1 MWGDDKNRRQRL
13 TLFCSFL
20 SLFIGLAIFIPVVK
34 NNWNGIVNYVKAEIF
49 KIEKNERNSN
59 KKPAIDETV
68 EIPIEPD
75 EPDVPIE
82 PDIPDEP
89 DIPIEPDIPDEP
101 DVPTEPEDPEIPD
114 EPETPEDPDI
124 PVEPED
130 PETPVEPDIP
140 VEPEDPDVPTE
151 PEDPDEPID
160 PDIPTEPEEPET
172 PVEPEDPDVPTEP
185 DEPDVPTEPDK
196 PDVPI
201 EPEEPV
207 EPETPDTPTEP
218 EEPETPEDPEN
229 PVEPE
234 DPDEPID
241 PDIPTEPENPVEPD
255 IPDEPDVPTEPE
267 DPETPVEPETP
278 TEPDE
283 PVEPEDPDVP
293 TEPEDP
299 DEPIDPDI
307 PTEPENPETPE
318 EPDEPETPEEPVLS
332 PEQIAFNSMT
342 ERLQKLEDLAIE
354 YYSDESTARLQF
366 LRYLRSKVYNDTSW
380 KTIGGEAD
388 ASFAEYVTANQ
399 GEYNLTK
406 FSNFVIPSTNETVD
420 FYHLFAVLNV
430 TYLGNQGNS
439 DLSGWGGDLIQFMG
453 QFKNT
458 SLTGNELIEAVRS
471 SFNSSSSTFGSA
483 DVCADFD
490 AVNIINLYNNSSN
503 VSITD
508 CIINY
513 YTNIT
518 TAERIT
524 KFKSNAFSNNCTEDI
539 VLNRLKN
546 NLLISVLAWK
556 EGATLNKNN
565 AVCMAC
571 IKVFVEYV
579 NQTV

>member
-1 MWGDDKNRRQRL
+1 M
-13 TLFCSFL
+13 
-20 SLFIGLAIFIPVVK
+20 
-34 NNWNGIVNYVKAEIF
+34 
-49 KIEKNERNSN
+49 
-59 KKPAIDETV
+59 
-68 EIPIEPD
+68 
-75 EPDVPIE
+75 
-82 PDIPDEP
+82 
-89 DIPIEPDIPDEP
+89 
-101 DVPTEPEDPEIPD
+101 
-114 EPETPEDPDI
+114 
-124 PVEPED
+124 
-130 PETPVEPDIP
+130 
-140 VEPEDPDVPTE
+140 
-151 PEDPDEPID
+151 
-160 PDIPTEPEEPET
+160 
-172 PVEPEDPDVPTEP
+172 EPEDPDVPTEP

>member
-151 PEDPDEPID
+151 PEDPDEHID